1 MSRQVTS
8 LRGIV
13 LIAVAAVLAACTPPM
28 PPDVLA
34 ARAESQIV
42 CQPGEVQ
49 VSVADGF
56 VGSMSAV
63 GAALSGVCPDET
75 VLEVLPTDPAPVAL
89 VDSVPTA
96 ATISDFSTE
105 RCEGAPA
112 IAVPAFAYP
121 VTIAYN
127 VPGLEGLVMTPE
139 AVAGI
144 LSGTVTS
151 FEDPLIAG
159 ANPDFDLTG
168 LPPVTLLAVESPQ
181 GAVEAMT
188 TWLTAEAPQAWTAGV
203 TGTLPAARQ
212 LPAQVDLIGELAVT
226 EASIAVLPIFDAL
239 NNVLAMANL
248 PVKGT
253 DANGNAFD
261 TVVTTDDV
269 QLYKVGSGATTA
281 QPGEDGTSLLV
292 PPAVGGIPVPGS
304 FDLASSKIVLGE
316 DQPLVGWPVLGYAH
330 IIVCDSPSDPLPLSF
345 AQYLVRLAG
354 QGSLETFG
362 LTPLPEPFRVQ
373 SFIPLKVKVST
384 EEPSA
389 GATDSG
395 VSDSL
400 APVPSAS

>member
-1 MSRQVTS
+1 MSRQVNP

-13 LIAVAAVLAACTPPM
+13 LIAVMAVLAACTPPM

-42 CQPGEVQ
+42 CESGEVQ

-56 VGSMSAV
+56 SGSMSAV
-63 GAALSGVCPDET
+63 GAALAGVCPEEM

-96 ATISDFSTE
+96 ATIADFSAE
-105 RCEGAPA
+105 RCQGAPA

-151 FEDPLIAG
+151 FEDPLIAD

-168 LPPVTLLAVESPQ
+168 LPPLTLLAVESPQ

-188 TWLTAEAPQAWTAGV
+188 TWLTAQAPSSWTAGV
-203 TGTLPAARQ
+203 TGNLPN
-212 LPAQVDLIGELAVT
+212 AQQVPTQADLIAELTVT
-226 EASIAVLPIFDAL
+226 EAAIAVLPIFDAL

-253 DANGNAFD
+253 DANGDAFD
-261 TVVTTDDV
+261 TVITTDDV
-269 QLYKVGSGATTA
+269 QLYKVGSGAT
-281 QPGEDGTSLLV
+281 QSQKGEGGTSLIV

-316 DQPLVGWPVLGYAH
+316 GQPLVGWPVIGYAH
-330 IIVCDSPSDPLPLSF
+330 LFVCDSPSDPLPLSF

-362 LTPLPEPFRVQ
+362 LTPLPEPIRVE
-373 SFIPLKVKVST
+373 SFIPLKVQVST
-384 EEPSA
+384 EEPS
-389 GATDSG
+389 TDPTG
-395 VSDSL
+395 SL
-400 APVPSAS
+400 APVPSSS

>member
-1 MSRQVTS
+1 MSRQMNS

-13 LIAVAAVLAACTPPM
+13 LVAVIAVLAACTPPM

-42 CQPGEVQ
+42 CESGEVQ

-56 VGSMSAV
+56 AGSMSAV
-63 GAALSGVCPDET
+63 GAALGGVCPDEL
-75 VLEVLPTDPAPVAL
+75 VVEVLPTDPAPVAL

-96 ATISDFSTE
+96 ATISDFSDE
-105 RCEGAPA
+105 RCQGSPA

-139 AVAGI
+139 AIAGI

-151 FEDPLIAG
+151 FEDPLIAD

-168 LPPVTLLAVESPQ
+168 LPPLTLLAVDSPQ

-188 TWLTAEAPQAWTAGV
+188 TWLTAEAPQAWPTGV
-203 TGTLPAARQ
+203 TGTLPAAQQ
-212 LPAQVDLIGELAVT
+212 LPTQADLIGELTVT

-253 DANGNAFD
+253 GANGASFD
-261 TVVTTDDV
+261 TVITTDDV
-269 QLYKVGSGATTA
+269 QLSNVASGATEA
-281 QPGEDGTSLLV
+281 QAGEDGTSLLV

-316 DQPLVGWPVLGYAH
+316 GQPLVGWPVIGYAH
-330 IIVCDSPSDPLPLSF
+330 LLVCDSPSDPLPLSF

-362 LTPLPEPFRVQ
+362 LTPLPEPIRVE

-389 GATDSG
+389 GS
-395 VSDSL
+395 SDSV